1 MENLTIGDKYTNKRV
16 LLFMHQTMC
25 LNGVEREKL
34 FGLNWSLHFCE
45 MADETQIWNKVFK
58 NGPSKIC
65 GKQTLKNLK
74 WYGLSK
80 QTLSLQM
87 F

>member
-45 MADETQIWNKVFK
+45 MDDETQIWNKVFK

-65 GKQTLKNLK
+65 GKQTLKYLK
-74 WYGLSK
+74 WFE
-80 QTLSLQM
+80 M